1 MPVCGF
7 AESGYRPTLILWRFI
22 GSLPA
27 RRYAAQARISTKQ
40 GAQMSS
46 FAEYEEHD
54 AIGLARLIH
63 TRQVSASEVLEAAVE
78 RIEARNPTLNAVVTK
93 TYELARTACLAS
105 VDGPLAGVPFLLKD
119 LGVQLHGV
127 RITNGSRFWKDQICS
142 KDSTLVKRYKAAGLV
157 IVGITSTAE
166 NGLSA
171 ETAPSLFGAVR
182 NPWSLAHSAGG
193 SSGGA
198 AAAVSAGLVPAAHA
212 NDGGGSIRI
221 PSSCC
226 GVFGLKS
233 SRGRNP
239 VGPDI
244 GENWNGLSI
253 QNVISR
259 SVRDSAALLDAS
271 HGPEAGDP
279 YAAPAFRGSY
289 LDGLAAPLRPLR
301 VAFQTV
307 THFGQLIEPVVAQA
321 VLEVAR
327 QLQALGHHVEEAR
340 PSFDAEA
347 LKQDM
352 FTVVGCNAA
361 NAIRMREVA
370 LGRPATPDDIERITW
385 HWIERCKS
393 RSGRDMAQAI
403 GTLHATA
410 RAFGRFFERYDVL
423 LTPTMPHRP
432 QPLLH
437 LDMRSDDLDG
447 YYDKLYHNNTFTTA
461 CNCTGIPAASLPLAW
476 ADGLPIG
483 IQIAGPLGQEMRLL
497 RLAAQL
503 EEAHPWATRRPPMT
517 CQQPPQ

>member
-1 MPVCGF
+1 
-7 AESGYRPTLILWRFI
+7 
-22 GSLPA
+22 
-27 RRYAAQARISTKQ
+27 
-40 GAQMSS
+40 MSS
-46 FAEYEEHD
+46 EQDAPLSAFAEYEEHD
-54 AIGLARLIH
+54 AIALARLIH
-63 TRQVSASEVLEAAVE
+63 TGQVSASEVLEAAIE
-78 RIEARNPTLNAVVTK
+78 RIEARNPSLNAVVTK
-93 TYELARTACLAS
+93 TYELARATSTAPVKGS
-105 VDGPLAGVPFLLKD
+105 LAGVPFLLKD
-119 LGVQLHGV
+119 LGVQLDGV
-127 RITNGSRFWKDQICS
+127 RITNGSGFWKDQVCS
-142 KDSTLVKRYKAAGLV
+142 KDSTLVQRYKAAGLV
-157 IVGITSTAE
+157 IVGVTSSAE
-166 NGLSA
+166 YGLSA

-182 NPWSLAHSAGG
+182 NPWSPAHSAGG

-226 GVFGLKS
+226 GVFGLKT

-271 HGPEAGDP
+271 HGPEPGDP
-279 YAAPAFRGSY
+279 YAAPAFSGSF

-301 VAFQTV
+301 VALQTV
-307 THFGQLIEPVVAQA
+307 THFGQPIEPAVAEAVVEA
-321 VLEVAR
+321 AR

-361 NAIRMREVA
+361 NAIRVRELA
-370 LGRPATPDDIERITW
+370 LGRPVTRDDIEHITW
-385 HWIERCKS
+385 HWIERCKA
-393 RSGRDMAQAI
+393 RSGPDMARAI

-432 QPLLH
+432 QPLRH
-437 LDMRSDDLDG
+437 LDMRSEDLDD
-447 YYDKLYHNNTFTTA
+447 YYDRLYHNNTFTTV

-483 IQIAGPLGQEMRLL
+483 IQIAAALGQEMRLL

-503 EEAHPWATRRPPMT
+503 EEAQPWVARRPPPTHMT
-517 CQQPPQ
+517 GS